1 MLLFVLCASSCSVKK
16 NSLARDTAEST
27 RLTDSVSHVLQIMQK
42 RVVVPRKVAILT
54 LTPDSLARLPMG
66 AGYTAHEGHAK
77 ASVTREEAGYR
88 FIADCDSLTVIVEE
102 MRRDVFRLSR
112 ENHELLEQKNEVET
126 IEVNRLTSW
135 QAFQIW
141 AGRIA
146 LVTAVLWIVYS
157 VVKR

>member
-1 MLLFVLCASSCSVKK
+1 
-16 NSLARDTAEST
+16 
-27 RLTDSVSHVLQIMQK
+27 MQK
-42 RVVVPRKVAILT
+42 QVTIPQKTAILI
-54 LTPDSLARLPMG
+54 LTPDSLARLPVG

-77 ASVTREEAGYR
+77 ASVTRKKEGYK
-88 FIADCDSLTVIVEE
+88 FVADCDSLTVIVEE

-126 IEVNRLTSW
+126 IEVNCLTSW

-146 LVTAVLWIVYS
+146 LVIAVLWIVYS

>member
-1 MLLFVLCASSCSVKK
+1 
-16 NSLARDTAEST
+16 
-27 RLTDSVSHVLQIMQK
+27 
-42 RVVVPRKVAILT
+42 
-54 LTPDSLARLPMG
+54 MG

-88 FIADCDSLTVIVEE
+88 FVADCDSLTVIVEE

-112 ENHELLEQKNEVET
+112 ENYELREQKNEVET

-141 AGRIA
+141 TGRIA
-146 LVTAVLWIVYS
+146 LVLVVLWLAYR
-157 VVKR
+157 VVKK

>member
-1 MLLFVLCASSCSVKK
+1 
-16 NSLARDTAEST
+16 
-27 RLTDSVSHVLQIMQK
+27 
-42 RVVVPRKVAILT
+42 
-54 LTPDSLARLPMG
+54 MG

-146 LVTAVLWIVYS
+146 LVTAVLWIIYS